1 MYYNNNVLWDINRS
15 AVKETTHIYSRVVVL
30 RRKNNESAKLMCGV
44 ADIAEFRQRKTD
56 LPRTKHEFD
65 ELRRR
70 RRGGPRKSG
79 LRIGRNSKRGGEG
92 RGGGGSRASRAGGRG
107 TGPDSRTSSVVGFDP
122 GSAHF
127 DEHVRPVLFWFFL

>member
-1 MYYNNNVLWDINRS
+1 MYIYYNNNVLWDIDRS

-44 ADIAEFRQRKTD
+44 AYVAELRQRKTE
-56 LPRTKHEFD
+56 LPRTRHEFD
-65 ELRRR
+65 ELRPR

-79 LRIGRNSKRGGEG
+79 LQIGRNSKG
-92 RGGGGSRASRAGGRG
+92 RTRGGSRASRAGGRG
-107 TGPDSRTSSVVGFDP
+107 KGPHSRTSSVVGFDP

-127 DEHVRPVLFWFFL
+127 GEHVRPVFFWFFL